1 MKKSLYRQ
9 VMFIISLICLV
20 LLISIAIKVG
30 VFVELEKPVIL
41 DILMPLIT
49 NTYFSGVLCSV
60 LSVLIIYKIQV
71 EYSKRMI
78 KKDVRCNEIIND
90 VYNSIESYY
99 MIADKIPTRGNY
111 EPKKDEL
118 KKMDNVELEKVY
130 YDFYKNYK
138 GKIYI
143 MNLSLSYENNDIFV
157 ESLQSCFL
165 INLNFKL
172 LNIINN
178 IKNRLPNLRINYP
191 KIEELFEQYEKE
203 HDEKLLS
210 NLEYELSTYFIDLRF
225 MVMYWEML
233 FDYLEYDP
241 TYIKTFVYTYNDNYD
256 IYEYIKKT
264 SETRNSLAKEID
276 KKVREEMW
284 KHKIKNFWNK

>member
-1 MKKSLYRQ
+1 MRKPLYRK

-41 DILMPLIT
+41 DILMPIIT

-71 EYSKRMI
+71 KYSKRMI
-78 KKDVRCNEIIND
+78 KKDVRCNEIIEG
-90 VYNSIESYY
+90 VYKGIESYY
-99 MIADKIPTRGNY
+99 MIAGEILTRWNR
-111 EPKKDEL
+111 EPKKDEF
-118 KKMDNVELEKVY
+118 KKMDNVELKKGY

-138 GKIYI
+138 AKIYI
-143 MNLSLSYENNDIFV
+143 MNLSLSYENNDILV
-157 ESLQSCFL
+157 DSLQSCFL

-191 KIEELFEQYEKE
+191 KIEYLFEQYEKE

-210 NLEYELSTYFIDLRF
+210 SLEYELSTYFIDLSF
-225 MVMYWEML
+225 IVMYWEML

-241 TYIKTFVYTYNDNYD
+241 THIYTYNANYD

-276 KKVREEMW
+276 KKARKEMW
-284 KHKIKNFWNK
+284 KHKIKNFWIE

>member
-241 TYIKTFVYTYNDNYD
+241 TYIKTFVDTYNDNYD

>member
-1 MKKSLYRQ
+1 
-9 VMFIISLICLV
+9 
-20 LLISIAIKVG
+20 
-30 VFVELEKPVIL
+30 
-41 DILMPLIT
+41 
-49 NTYFSGVLCSV
+49 
-60 LSVLIIYKIQV
+60 
-71 EYSKRMI
+71 
-78 KKDVRCNEIIND
+78 
-90 VYNSIESYY
+90 
-99 MIADKIPTRGNY
+99 
-111 EPKKDEL
+111 
-118 KKMDNVELEKVY
+118 
-130 YDFYKNYK
+130 
-138 GKIYI
+138 

-178 IKNRLPNLRINYP
+178 IKNRLPNLRINYL

-241 TYIKTFVYTYNDNYD
+241 TYIKTCVDTYNTNYD
-256 IYEYIKKT
+256 IYEDIKKT

>member
-78 KKDVRCNEIIND
+78 KKDVRCNEIIED
-90 VYNSIESYY
+90 VYNGIESYY

-118 KKMDNVELEKVY
+118 KKWIMLNLKR
-130 YDFYKNYK
+130 FTMISI
-138 GKIYI
+138 KIT
-143 MNLSLSYENNDIFV
+143 S
-157 ESLQSCFL
+157 Q
-165 INLNFKL
+165 K
-172 LNIINN
+172 
-178 IKNRLPNLRINYP
+178 
-191 KIEELFEQYEKE
+191 
-203 HDEKLLS
+203 
-210 NLEYELSTYFIDLRF
+210 FI
-225 MVMYWEML
+225 
-233 FDYLEYDP
+233 
-241 TYIKTFVYTYNDNYD
+241 
-256 IYEYIKKT
+256 
-264 SETRNSLAKEID
+264 
-276 KKVREEMW
+276 
-284 KHKIKNFWNK
+284 

>member
-241 TYIKTFVYTYNDNYD
+241 TYIKTFVDTYNDNYD
-256 IYEYIKKT
+256 IYEYIKTT